1 MRAPQRPPRS
11 SHPDEVSQLRPVL
24 KRVEDTDHYYAE
36 LPDSE
41 LKRLGIKPYVPGGVL
56 L

>member
-1 MRAPQRPPRS
+1 MRPM
-11 SHPDEVSQLRPVL
+11 L
-24 KRVEDTDHYYAE
+24 KRVPNTDHYYAE

-41 LKRLGIKPYVPGGVL
+41 LKRLGIKPYLQEGVL